1 MERQYDHPQVEQKWQ
16 EIWEEQKTFRVTEDT
31 SRPKFYC
38 LEMFPYPSGR
48 IHMGHVR
55 VYAIGDVVARFKTM
69 QGHAVLHPM
78 GWDAFGLPA
87 ENAAI
92 EKGVPPDVWT
102 RDNIAYMR
110 NQLKRLGLS
119 YDWSREI
126 TTCEPDYY
134 KWNQW
139 LFLKFFEKGLAYK
152 KRSAVNWCPSCET
165 VLANEQVE
173 EGRCW
178 RCETLVLQKEL
189 EQWFFRITSY
199 AEELLQGCD
208 RLTTWPA
215 RVLAMQRN
223 WIGKSIGVEVDFPL
237 ADPVAELPAIRI
249 FTTRQD
255 TIFGATFMS
264 LAPESPLVERLITG
278 RAQATAVREFVAR
291 VSRQDKAVRTA
302 VDREKEGIFTGAY
315 AVNPFTKARIPIW
328 VANFVLYEYG
338 TGAIMAVPA
347 HDQRDFE
354 FAKKYGIPIR
364 LVIQNPKETLKEAS
378 LEVAYEEQE
387 AAGKL
392 INSGQFSGST
402 VPESKAQIADFVEQ
416 QGFGRRTANYRL
428 RDWGVS
434 RQRYWGTPIPII
446 YCKTCGTV
454 PVPEADLP
462 VKLPQNVPLTGKG
475 ASPLAQVEAFVQ
487 TTCPKCGAPARR
499 ETDTMDTFVDSSWY
513 FLRYCSPHE
522 TRLPVEPAKADY
534 WMPVDQYVGG
544 IEHAVLHL
552 LYARF
557 FTKAVRDLGL
567 TKADEPFTSLLT
579 QGMVTKETYR
589 CEIHAWLFPSDLI
602 GGGKDGWKCKYCGR
616 PAERGRVEKMS
627 KSKKNIV
634 DPEHLVGAYGAD
646 TARLFSLFAAPPEKD
661 LEWSDAGVE
670 GAYRFLGRVWRL
682 VDSVRWIFELPA
694 AGAQPG
700 ARAGGPGEKGRVPVT
715 KEVQNDL
722 RRLTHRT
729 IKKVTEDIDREF
741 QFNTAVAALMEFV
754 NGLYK
759 FEADT
764 KAAGNEA
771 FREAIETLLK
781 LLSPFA
787 PHLAEELWA
796 RTGHAEMLAH
806 HRWPTH
812 EEALIKADV
821 LTIPV
826 QVNGKL
832 RSKLVVPADWTK
844 EQILDAALADVKVA
858 EWVKGKTIKKKVY
871 VEKRLVNIV
880 VEE

>member
-1 MERQYDHPQVEQKWQ
+1 MDRAYNPQQIEAKWQ
-16 EIWEEQKTFRVTEDT
+16 RVWAEQQTFRVTENS

-55 VYAIGDVVARFKTM
+55 NYAIGDVLARFKIM
-69 QGHAVLHPM
+69 RGYNVLHPM

-92 EKGVPPDVWT
+92 EQGVHPAAWT
-102 RDNIAYMR
+102 TENIRYMR
-110 NQLKRLGLS
+110 NQLERLGIS

-126 TTCEPDYY
+126 NTCEPDYY

-139 LFLKFFEKGLAYK
+139 FFLKFYEKGLAYR

-178 RCETLVLQKEL
+178 RCESVVVQKEL
-189 EQWFFRITSY
+189 EQWFFRITAY
-199 AEELLQGCD
+199 AEELLTGCD
-208 RLTTWPA
+208 RLPAWPA
-215 RVLAMQRN
+215 RVLTMQRN

-237 ADPVAELPAIRI
+237 AEPLSDLPAIRI

-264 LAPESPLVERLITG
+264 LAPESPLVERLVEG
-278 RAQATAVREFVAR
+278 RPEAKAVREFVAR
-291 VSRQDKAVRTA
+291 VSRQEKALRTA
-302 VDREKEGIFTGAY
+302 ADLEKEGVFTGAC
-315 AVNPFTKARIPIW
+315 AVNPFTLEPIPIW

-354 FAKKYGIPIR
+354 FANTYGIPVR
-364 LVIQNPKETLKEAS
+364 LVIQNPEGTLREPLTA
-378 LEVAYEEQE
+378 AYEEQT
-387 AAGKL
+387 GTL
-392 INSGQFSGST
+392 VNSGQFSGLP
-402 VPESKAQIADFVEQ
+402 VAEGKERIADFIETC
-416 QGFGRRTANYRL
+416 GTGARTVNYRL
-428 RDWGVS
+428 RDWGIS

-446 YCKTCGTV
+446 YCQKCGTV

-462 VKLPQNVPLTGKG
+462 VMLPKDVPFTGKG
-475 ASPLAQVEAFVQ
+475 ASPLAQAEAFVK
-487 TTCPKCGAPARR
+487 TTCPKCKGPARR

-522 TRLPVEPAKADY
+522 TTRPVDPAKVDR
-534 WMPVDQYVGG
+534 WMAVDQYIGG

-567 TKADEPFTSLLT
+567 VKVDEPFTSLLT
-579 QGMVTKETYR
+579 QGMVCMETYR
-589 CEIHAWLFPSDLI
+589 CEEHGWLLPTEVN
-602 GGGKDGWKCKYCGR
+602 KDGWRCKQCGK
-616 PAERGRVEKMS
+616 PVERGRVEKMS
-627 KSKKNIV
+627 KSRKNIV
-634 DPEHLVGAYGAD
+634 DPEHLIVAYGAD

-661 LEWSDAGVE
+661 LEWSNAGVE

-682 VDSVRWIFELPA
+682 VHDLAPLLKQSNGDHVVA
-694 AGAQPG
+694 ASPMAS
-700 ARAGGPGEKGRVPVT
+700 
-715 KEVQNDL
+715 DL
-722 RRLTHRT
+722 RRLTHKT
-729 IKKVTEDIDREF
+729 IKKVTDDIEQEF
-741 QFNTAVAALMEFV
+741 QFNTAIAALMEFV

-759 FEADT
+759 VDARQV
-764 KAAGNEA
+764 KAKTDLSAI
-771 FREAIETLLK
+771 REAIETLLI
-781 LLSPFA
+781 LLTPFA
-787 PHLAEELWA
+787 PHIAEELWA
-796 RTGHAEMLAH
+796 ATGHAKSLAH
-806 HRWPTH
+806 ERWPVFDDALLQ
-812 EEALIKADV
+812 EEV

-832 RSKLVVPADWTK
+832 RSKVTVPADWSK
-844 EQILDAALADVKVA
+844 ERVIAASKSDAKVG
-858 EWVKGKTIKKKVY
+858 EWIKGKTIKKVVY

-880 VEE
+880 VGDE

>member
-1 MERQYDHPQVEQKWQ
+1 
-16 EIWEEQKTFRVTEDT
+16 
-31 SRPKFYC
+31 
-38 LEMFPYPSGR
+38 
-48 IHMGHVR
+48 
-55 VYAIGDVVARFKTM
+55 
-69 QGHAVLHPM
+69 
-78 GWDAFGLPA
+78 
-87 ENAAI
+87 
-92 EKGVPPDVWT
+92 
-102 RDNIAYMR
+102 
-110 NQLKRLGLS
+110 
-119 YDWSREI
+119 
-126 TTCEPDYY
+126 
-134 KWNQW
+134 
-139 LFLKFFEKGLAYK
+139 
-152 KRSAVNWCPSCET
+152 
-165 VLANEQVE
+165 
-173 EGRCW
+173 
-178 RCETLVLQKEL
+178 
-189 EQWFFRITSY
+189 
-199 AEELLQGCD
+199 
-208 RLTTWPA
+208 
-215 RVLAMQRN
+215 
-223 WIGKSIGVEVDFPL
+223 
-237 ADPVAELPAIRI
+237 
-249 FTTRQD
+249 
-255 TIFGATFMS
+255 
-264 LAPESPLVERLITG
+264 
-278 RAQATAVREFVAR
+278 
-291 VSRQDKAVRTA
+291 
-302 VDREKEGIFTGAY
+302 
-315 AVNPFTKARIPIW
+315 
-328 VANFVLYEYG
+328 
-338 TGAIMAVPA
+338 MAVPA

-354 FAKKYGIPIR
+354 FAKKYGISIR
-364 LVIQNPKETLKEAS
+364 LVIQNPKETLYEAS
-378 LEVAYEEQE
+378 LEAAYEEQD

-392 INSGQFSGST
+392 INSGQFSGLT
-402 VPESKAQIADFVEQ
+402 VPESKVQIADFVEL
-416 QGFGRRTANYRL
+416 QGWGRRTVNYRL

-475 ASPLAQVEAFVQ
+475 ASPLAQVESFVQ
-487 TTCPKCGAPARR
+487 TSCPKCGGPARR

-522 TRLPVEPAKADY
+522 AHLPVEPAKADY
-534 WMPVDQYVGG
+534 WMAVDQYVGG

-589 CEIHAWLFPSDLI
+589 CEIHAWLFPTDLI
-602 GGGKDGWKCKYCGR
+602 GSHKEGWKCKHCGR

-682 VDSVRWIFELPA
+682 VEGVQGIFEAKPQ
-694 AGAQPG
+694 AQDSLG
-700 ARAGGPGEKGRVPVT
+700 QQ
-715 KEVQNDL
+715 KEMTSTEL

-759 FEADT
+759 FQADT
-764 KAAGNEA
+764 KGTENGA

-796 RTGHAEMLAH
+796 RTGHTEMLVH

-812 EEALIKADV
+812 EEALTKADV

-832 RSKLVVPADWTK
+832 RSKLLVPADWTM
-844 EQILDAALADVKVA
+844 EQILDASLADAKVG

-880 VEE
+880 VEG

>member
-1 MERQYDHPQVEQKWQ
+1 
-16 EIWEEQKTFRVTEDT
+16 
-31 SRPKFYC
+31 
-38 LEMFPYPSGR
+38 MFPYPSGR

-55 VYAIGDVVARFKTM
+55 NYAIGDVLARFKTM
-69 QGHAVLHPM
+69 RGHNVLHPM

-92 EKGVPPDVWT
+92 EKGVHPAVWT
-102 RDNIAYMR
+102 TENIRYMR
-110 NQLKRLGLS
+110 DQLERLGLS

-139 LFLKFFEKGLAYK
+139 LFLKFYEKGLAYK

-178 RCETLVLQKEL
+178 RYESMVVQKEL
-189 EQWFFRITSY
+189 EQWFFRITAY

-208 RLTTWPA
+208 RLTAWPA
-215 RVLAMQRN
+215 RVLTMQRN

-237 ADPVAELPAIRI
+237 AEPLSDLPAIRI

-264 LAPESPLVERLITG
+264 LAPESPLVERLVEG
-278 RAQATAVREFVAR
+278 RPEAKAVREFVAR
-291 VSRQDKAVRTA
+291 VSRQEKTLRTA
-302 VDREKEGIFTGAY
+302 PDRVKEGVFTGAC
-315 AVNPFTKARIPIW
+315 AVTPFTLEPIPIW

-354 FAKKYGIPIR
+354 FANTYVIPVR
-364 LVIQNPKETLKEAS
+364 LVIQNPEGTLREPLTA
-378 LEVAYEEQE
+378 AYEEQT
-387 AAGKL
+387 GTL
-392 INSGQFSGST
+392 VNSGQFSGLQ
-402 VPESKAQIADFVEQ
+402 VAEGKERIADFIEAS
-416 QGFGRRTANYRL
+416 GIGARTVNFRL
-428 RDWGVS
+428 RDWGIS

-446 YCKTCGTV
+446 YCQKCGMV

-462 VKLPQNVPLTGKG
+462 VMLPMDVPFTGKG
-475 ASPLAQVEAFVQ
+475 ASPLAQAEAFVK
-487 TTCPKCGAPARR
+487 TTCPKCKGPARR

-522 TRLPVEPAKADY
+522 TTRPMDPAKVDR
-534 WMPVDQYVGG
+534 WMAVDQYIGG

-557 FTKAVRDLGL
+557 FTRAVRDLGL
-567 TKADEPFTSLLT
+567 VKVDEPFTRLLT
-579 QGMVTKETYR
+579 QGMVCMETYR
-589 CEIHAWLFPSDLI
+589 CEEHGWLLPTEVN
-602 GGGKDGWKCKYCGR
+602 KDGWRCKQCGK
-616 PAERGRVEKMS
+616 PVERGRVEKMS
-627 KSKKNIV
+627 KSRKNIV
-634 DPEHLVGAYGAD
+634 DPEHLIVAYGAD

-682 VDSVRWIFELPA
+682 VHDLAPTIRTSLGQDLGTTDTRGQDRAGTDATNAQA
-694 AGAQPG
+694 AGASGLTPVG
-700 ARAGGPGEKGRVPVT
+700 TAPAESVAASSRANSVPI
-715 KEVQNDL
+715 EL

-764 KAAGNEA
+764 KGTENGA

-787 PHLAEELWA
+787 PHL
-796 RTGHAEMLAH
+796 
-806 HRWPTH
+806 
-812 EEALIKADV
+812 
-821 LTIPV
+821 
-826 QVNGKL
+826 
-832 RSKLVVPADWTK
+832 
-844 EQILDAALADVKVA
+844 
-858 EWVKGKTIKKKVY
+858 
-871 VEKRLVNIV
+871 
-880 VEE
+880 